1 MIMMT
6 IDTVSMFN
14 VFTSDKIVGL
24 ILVLFLYINS
34 MYVTLIS
41 NALEIM
47 WDVRA
52 IKTLAVNEVPC
63 IDIGSNLDMC
73 IMKIVLPKS
82 IKLVMLE

>member
-1 MIMMT
+1 MMT

-41 NALEIM
+41 NALEI
-47 WDVRA
+47 
-52 IKTLAVNEVPC
+52 T
-63 IDIGSNLDMC
+63 
-73 IMKIVLPKS
+73 
-82 IKLVMLE
+82 